1 MHPKLADATEEIEEF
16 CEQLDRTKEQCKAQ
30 EIIFVLG
37 DFNVR
42 VGTIKTDKIFGP
54 FGLGDRNERGEALAI
69 WCRCYNMVLMNT
81 WFKNHSRK
89 LYMDKP

>member
-37 DFNVR
+37 DFNVK
-42 VGTIKTDKIFGP
+42 VGTIKTDKIVGSF
-54 FGLGDRNERGEALAI
+54 RGGFRGGVRTPL
-69 WCRCYNMVLMNT
+69 
-81 WFKNHSRK
+81 FHSK
-89 LYMDKP
+89 HV